1 VRLPGLV
8 TIVSSCRSTLLPVLT
23 GLLLWIS
30 FPGGG
35 EIWPLLFV
43 ALVPFL
49 YVIAGI
55 CARSAFF
62 AGISCGLVHFILLL
76 YWIVIVL
83 GKYGGLPWF
92 ISVPALLL
100 LALYMS
106 LYFGLFALLSRYVL
120 LSFPAAVALWLLPAL
135 WVGLDWFRGE
145 FLTGFPWMD
154 LGYALYKVPHLVQ
167 IADIIG
173 HHGITFLVVFF
184 NTCLVLLLTKKKS
197 QPGCLLV
204 FVPAFCLFLG
214 AGMYSMYRYEDV
226 KQTIE
231 AADAPRINVGIV
243 QGNIDQSEKWSP
255 ENQQK
260 TIDGYISQ
268 TERLFDPGAPALVV
282 WPETALPFYPISS
295 SYMSSIRGLVGAN
308 DFALLT
314 GAPWYEIIDRDRKD
328 IKFYNSTLL
337 LQPDG
342 LYGGKY
348 YKTHLVPFGEY
359 IPLKKFLPFLAPLVE
374 AVGDFSFGKIEQP
387 LIWQEAK
394 TGILICF
401 ESVFPELSRQWV
413 FAGANVLVN
422 LTNDAWYGRSSAPQH
437 SLAMSVLRAV
447 ETRRSLIRS
456 ANTGIS
462 AFVTPLGTITAQ
474 SGLFV
479 PWEGSAQVI
488 LCQELTIW
496 ARYGYLFAPIC
507 LIAGLLGG
515 LAAGIKRRWI

>member
-1 VRLPGLV
+1 MLV
-8 TIVSSCRSTLLPVLT
+8 TIVSFCRSTLLPVLT

-55 CARSAFF
+55 GARSAFF
-62 AGISCGLVHFILLL
+62 AGIFCGLVHFILLL

-184 NTCLVLLLTKKKS
+184 NTFLVLLLTKKKS
-197 QPGCLLV
+197 HPGSLLV

-268 TERLFDPGAPALVV
+268 TERLFDPGDPALVV

-295 SYMSSIRGLVGAN
+295 SYMSSIRELVGAN

>member
-1 VRLPGLV
+1 M
-8 TIVSSCRSTLLPVLT
+8 
-23 GLLLWIS
+23 
-30 FPGGG
+30 
-35 EIWPLLFV
+35 PLLC
-43 ALVPFL
+43 A
-49 YVIAGI
+49 IAGI
-55 CARSAFF
+55 GVRTAFF
-62 AGISCGLVHFILLL
+62 AGLSCGLVHFTLLL

-106 LYFGLFALLSRYVL
+106 FYFGLFALLARYVL

-154 LGYALYKVPHLVQ
+154 LGYALYKVPYLIQ
-167 IADIIG
+167 IADLIG
-173 HHGITFLVVFF
+173 HHGISFLIVFF
-184 NTCLVLLLTKKKS
+184 NTCMVLLLTKKHTI
-197 QPGCLLV
+197 PGYLLLLV
-204 FVPAFCLFLG
+204 PACCLFLG
-214 AGMYSMYRYEDV
+214 AGIYSKYRYEDV
-226 KQTIE
+226 KQAIT
-231 AADAPRINVGIV
+231 AADVPRITVGIV
-243 QGNIDQSEKWSP
+243 QGNIDQSIKWSP

-268 TERLFDPGAPALVV
+268 TRSLFDSGNPSLVV
-282 WPETALPFYPISS
+282 WPETALPFYPISNGH
-295 SYMSSIRGLVGAN
+295 MQSIKELVGTN

-328 IKFYNSTLL
+328 VKFFNSTIL

-374 AVGDFSFGKIEQP
+374 AVGDFSFGMIEQP
-387 LIWQEAK
+387 LVWQEAK
-394 TGILICF
+394 SGILICF
-401 ESVFPELSRQWV
+401 ESVFPELSRKWV
-413 FAGANVLVN
+413 LAGANVLVN

-462 AFVTPLGTITAQ
+462 AFVTPLGVIPAQ

-479 PWEGSAQVI
+479 PWAASTQVI

-515 LAAGIKRRWI
+515 LAAGMKRHWV